1 MIVGRSERPARR
13 APSVGLVGVMLA
25 VALLVSGCT
34 VWVKTGDDA
43 VHLTFV
49 NAMRQV
55 STEVGGS
62 LKALHPACDVGGTKQ
77 ACHDVSVQLASQ
89 LRTEAQ
95 KVQSAPAP
103 PADQATKDAIIKALD
118 DQAAA
123 LGVRAAS
130 IAENSDAKWQQAST
144 DLNEA
149 TTRLI
154 AALNTLK

>member
-1 MIVGRSERPARR
+1 MPGV
-13 APSVGLVGVMLA
+13 VLVGVLFA
-25 VALLVSGCT
+25 SALLVSGCT

-55 STEVGGS
+55 STEVGGL
-62 LKALHPACDVGGTKQ
+62 LKALHPVCDAGGGQ
-77 ACHDVSVQLASQ
+77 QGCHDVSVELASQ
-89 LRTEAQ
+89 LRAQAQ
-95 KVQSAPAP
+95 KVQAAPAP

-118 DQAAA
+118 DEAAA
-123 LGVRAAS
+123 LTLRAAS
-130 IAENSDAKWQQAST
+130 IAENSDAKWQQSST